1 MCNLD
6 VKQTNKQPLNVI
18 HSLQMFFSVPVY
30 GVWHIDVPGRKL
42 KDLPGGTHPAVW
54 VRLNL
59 QEVRGQAVVGVLRS
73 WRNVQLQLGCGEC
86 VSSQRKGKGVLKKEQ
101 RIIFRFQIR
110 TIKGK
115 HKFHF

>member
-6 VKQTNKQPLNVI
+6 VKPTNKQPLNVI

-30 GVWHIDVPGRKL
+30 GVRHIDVPGRKL

-86 VSSQRKGKGVLKKEQ
+86 E
-101 RIIFRFQIR
+101 
-110 TIKGK
+110 
-115 HKFHF
+115 

>member
-1 MCNLD
+1 
-6 VKQTNKQPLNVI
+6 
-18 HSLQMFFSVPVY
+18 MFFSVPVY
-30 GVWHIDVPGRKL
+30 GVRHIDVPGRKL

-86 VSSQRKGKGVLKKEQ
+86 VSSQRKGKGVLKSKESFSDFKSGQ
-101 RIIFRFQIR
+101 SKESINSTF
-110 TIKGK
+110 KYL
-115 HKFHF
+115 